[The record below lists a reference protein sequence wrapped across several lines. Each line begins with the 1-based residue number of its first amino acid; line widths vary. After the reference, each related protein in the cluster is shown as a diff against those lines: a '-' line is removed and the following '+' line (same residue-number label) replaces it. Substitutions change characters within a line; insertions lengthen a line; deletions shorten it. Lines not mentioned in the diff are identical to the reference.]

1 MRERR
6 GRGKRGGRGEKY
18 GIWLFSLAWQIL
30 ATMYIGEL
38 LGTVCNSNAW
48 SVGFIGS
55 SRKHVSHT
63 HALQLNL
70 GDITVPCNLSIDI

>member
-18 GIWLFSLAWQIL
+18 GIWLFGLAWQIL
-30 ATMYIGEL
+30 ATVYIGKL
-38 LGTVCNSNAW
+38 LGTVCNSNTC

-55 SRKHVSHT
+55 SRKTDFSHS
-63 HALQLNL
+63 
-70 GDITVPCNLSIDI
+70 CSSIKPWEYYGTMQSFY